1 VSKDI
6 LLGLDIDKKKKVYIP
21 KKIRS
26 THMQV
31 IGSTGTG
38 KSKFLEWMIRN
49 DILNGNGVCLIDPHG
64 YLYDDLVNWLTSYQ
78 DFFDTKKIVLF
89 NPTHDD
95 YFLGFNPFL
104 HHSLETSH
112 QVDTM
117 VNACAKA
124 WGAEDMDTTPLLKK
138 CLRCI
143 FHALAETDLTLL
155 ESLYFISLSENS
167 INLRSYLIDQIKNP
181 VIKEVW
187 DSFMALSQ
195 RDYNQQF
202 SSSANRLIEF
212 LSSERI
218 RRIIGQSK
226 GTIKFKEM
234 MDEGY
239 IVLVNLSSGQRLS
252 RDNSRLL
259 GTLMINDLFLSACER
274 KRVKNQVPKPFY
286 LYIDECAQFL
296 NEDIGR
302 ILDECRK
309 FGLHLTLAH
318 QHLAQLRKAGE
329 DIYSSIMTDAK
340 TKIIFGG
347 LTPEDA
353 EILARQIFMGEFDI
367 DEVKHELH
375 SKKVVDYKLR
385 WFNSQSDSSGY
396 SDSET
401 DSQGSSSAYSR
412 GSSRGKGE
420 SMPQSSPLFTDDGV
434 LTYSTS
440 DSITSVNSTS
450 LSSARSTGY
459 SESHTDGRSQGLEP
473 VMGSELSSVQFRSL
487 EEQLYRAMAMMVN
500 QPQAHC
506 LVKMPEKT
514 VKAVK
519 VPRVEEGHAI
529 YHPTKDLLAKYESK
543 NFEKYKSQFIALK
556 EDVDREINER
566 QGQLLHVAK
575 ILAEKRKEATR
586 SSDELVE
593 PEVKGNKKLESS
605 DDLVE

>member
-1 VSKDI
+1 M
-6 LLGLDIDKKKKVYIP
+6 LAGLDVDNKEKIYIP
-21 KKIRS
+21 EHIRS

-38 KSKFLEWMIRN
+38 KSKFLEHMIRN

-78 DFFDTKKIVLF
+78 EFFDSKKIVLF
-89 NPTHDD
+89 NPAHDD

-104 HHSLETSH
+104 HHSLDISH

-124 WGAEDMDTTPLLKK
+124 WGAESMDTTPLLKK

-155 ESLYFISLSENS
+155 ESLYFISLSDES
-167 INLRSYLIDQIKNP
+167 KLLREHLTNQIKNP

-187 DSFMALSQ
+187 RSFNNLKP
-195 RDYNQQF
+195 REYNEQF

-226 GTIKFKEM
+226 KTIEFKKM

-252 RDNSRLL
+252 KDNSRLL

-353 EILARQIFMGEFDI
+353 EILAKQIFMGEFDI
-367 DEVKHELH
+367 DEIKHTLTSH
-375 SKKVVDYKLR
+375 QVVGQHR
-385 WFNSQSDSSGY
+385 EWFNSHSDSIGTSETISESESEGISDSVGY
-396 SDSET
+396 SDNVGTSDT
-401 DSQGSSSAYSR
+401 DSKNWSDSDGNSKGRGHSSGVSHPLFKPISEETVLSYNTNESIGSISSSSIGGGTAHTNS
-412 GSSRGKGE
+412 
-420 SMPQSSPLFTDDGV
+420 QSYT
-434 LTYSTS
+434 
-440 DSITSVNSTS
+440 N
-450 LSSARSTGY
+450 
-459 SESHTDGRSQGLEP
+459 SESHTVSKSHTK
-473 VMGSELSSVQFRSL
+473 SEAHATSESHSEGEMERLS
-487 EEQLYRAMAMMVN
+487 A
-500 QPQAHC
+500 
-506 LVKMPEKT
+506 
-514 VKAVK
+514 
-519 VPRVEEGHAI
+519 
-529 YHPTKDLLAKYESK
+529 
-543 NFEKYKSQFIALK
+543 
-556 EDVDREINER
+556 
-566 QGQLLHVAK
+566 
-575 ILAEKRKEATR
+575 
-586 SSDELVE
+586 
-593 PEVKGNKKLESS
+593 
-605 DDLVE
+605 